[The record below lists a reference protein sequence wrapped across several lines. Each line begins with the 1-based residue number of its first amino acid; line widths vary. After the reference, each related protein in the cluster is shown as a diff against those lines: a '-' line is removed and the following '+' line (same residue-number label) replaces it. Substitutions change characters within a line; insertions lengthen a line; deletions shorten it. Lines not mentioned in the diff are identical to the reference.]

1 MENEERMECS
11 EKIRK
16 KKKYKKVYKVGGH
29 NRIHAKQK
37 SEKNNRKIK
46 T

>member
-11 EKIRK
+11 EKIK

-29 NRIHAKQK
+29 NRTHAKQK
-37 SEKNNRKIK
+37 SEKNNKK
-46 T
+46 TKT